1 MSRADEA
8 VVIDLPSGDQL
19 VLYVFSANKT
29 DRGTIV
35 RLHPNR
41 RCRWTAKPPQ
51 SDALDAF
58 LSLDH
63 DATGVMADTWQGV
76 RVRLD
81 LDTGAILEIAFVK

>member
-19 VLYVFSANKT
+19 VLYAFSANAA

-35 RLHPNR
+35 RLRPNR
-41 RCRWTAKPPQ
+41 RRRWTAKPPE
-51 SDALDAF
+51 SDAPDAF
-58 LSLDH
+58 VSLAY
-63 DATGVMADTWQGV
+63 DATGVMADTWQGL

-81 LDTGAILEIAFVK
+81 LDTGAILDSAFVK